1 MADAVPLSLAG
12 QRVMPGQRGVVP
24 IPVTT
29 GLNGADLRL
38 WVHALHGW
46 SAGPTVALICTMH
59 GDEWFSIAALRD
71 LIGRI
76 DPRRMSGTV
85 LVVPVANP
93 PALGMQQRNTPDD
106 ADSPDLNR
114 AFPGI
119 HTWRSDQLVRTLTD
133 HVLHAADVLLDF
145 HMGPWGATFRDVL
158 IGDDYPDPAVVA
170 RSEELALAFGSPI
183 IRRAGVV
190 RHFPGPR
197 SSIGY
202 AGGVL
207 GIPALGVEVGG
218 AGFGPALE
226 STWRESTVRGVLAV
240 LHTLGMVDDPP
251 PPRPARQLIYHTSHR
266 VNPSKGGLLRSRF
279 GGTAL
284 ATEVTAGTV
293 LGEVISPYTFS
304 VIEELVAPAS
314 GLLFYTARDHP
325 VHPGDWAFGIAQT
338 SDPRARWVVNEPK
351 PVDGGR

>member
-1 MADAVPLSLAG
+1 MADAVSLLLAG
-12 QRVMPGQRGVVP
+12 RTVVP
-24 IPVTT
+24 GRHEVVGIPVTT

-38 WVHALHGW
+38 WVHALRGW

-59 GDEWFSIAALRD
+59 GDEWFSIAPLRD
-71 LIGRI
+71 LVARI
-76 DPRRMSGTV
+76 DPRRMSGTL

-114 AFPGI
+114 AFPGT
-119 HTWRSDQLVRTLTD
+119 HTWRTDQLARTLTE
-133 HVLHAADVLLDF
+133 HVLNIADVLLDF
-145 HMGPWGATFRDVL
+145 HMGPWGSTFRDVL
-158 IGDDYPDPAVVA
+158 IGDDYPDAAVVA

-190 RHFPGPR
+190 RNFPGPR

-218 AGFGPALE
+218 AGFGPVLE
-226 STWRESTVRGVLAV
+226 SAWRQSTVDGVTAVLAA
-240 LHTLGMVDDPP
+240 LGMVDDVPA
-251 PPRPARQLIYHTSHR
+251 PRPARQLIYRTSHR
-266 VNPSKGGLLRSRF
+266 VNPTRGGLLRSRF
-279 GGTAL
+279 GGAAL
-284 ATEVTAGTV
+284 ATEVTAGTL
-293 LGEVISPYTFS
+293 LGEVISPYTFE
-304 VIEELVAPAS
+304 VIEELIAPAD
-314 GLLFYTARDHP
+314 GMLFYTARDHP

-338 SDPRARWVVNEPK
+338 SDPHARWVVNEPGT
-351 PVDGGR
+351 VDGGR